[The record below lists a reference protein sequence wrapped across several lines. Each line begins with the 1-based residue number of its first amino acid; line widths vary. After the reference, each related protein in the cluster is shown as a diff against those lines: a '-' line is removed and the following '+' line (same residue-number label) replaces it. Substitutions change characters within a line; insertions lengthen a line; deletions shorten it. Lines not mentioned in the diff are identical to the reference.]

1 MDVLQSMQRKEVF
14 KMNTVAQKNCPY
26 CHSDDPD
33 DNRSI
38 FERDDEYLA
47 IGGTGDVEI
56 DEGNGFIPEENF
68 YFYEENLFKFCP
80 MCGRPLN
87 EEEE

>member
-1 MDVLQSMQRKEVF
+1 MKLTEKQ
-14 KMNTVAQKNCPY
+14 NNCKY
-26 CHSDDPD
+26 CNSDDPD
-33 DNRSI
+33 DNSSI
-38 FERDDEYLA
+38 FERYDEYLS
-47 IGGTGDVEI
+47 IGGNGDVEI

>member
-1 MDVLQSMQRKEVF
+1 MSRKE
-14 KMNTVAQKNCPY
+14 KLMRLTKKQRNCPY

>member
-1 MDVLQSMQRKEVF
+1 MDLTEEQR
-14 KMNTVAQKNCPY
+14 NCPY
-26 CHSDDPD
+26 CQSEDPD
-33 DNRSI
+33 DNLAICGQSGDGRV
-38 FERDDEYLA
+38 A

>member
-1 MDVLQSMQRKEVF
+1 MVLTEKQ
-14 KMNTVAQKNCPY
+14 NNCPY

-47 IGGTGDVEI
+47 IGGTGDVELAALHCSLRLRI
-56 DEGNGFIPEENF
+56 V
-68 YFYEENLFKFCP
+68 
-80 MCGRPLN
+80 
-87 EEEE
+87 